1 LTSYEVFCKRLRLL
15 VSNNITGL
23 LFLMGFSIK
32 ILFKI
37 IKSMEAPKCLNIKEY
52 Y

>member
-1 LTSYEVFCKRLRLL
+1 LTSYEVFCKGLRLL

-23 LFLMGFSIK
+23 LFLMG
-32 ILFKI
+32 LFKI